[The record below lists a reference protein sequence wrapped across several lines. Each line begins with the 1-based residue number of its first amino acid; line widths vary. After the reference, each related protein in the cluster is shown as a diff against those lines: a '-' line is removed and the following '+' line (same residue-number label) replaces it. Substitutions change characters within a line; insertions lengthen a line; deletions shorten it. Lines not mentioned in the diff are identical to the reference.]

1 MSTTTKGPVPEDPS
15 TNGEIGSGR
24 DERGRFAQGNPGGPG
39 NPHVR
44 RVAQLRAAVMAA
56 TTVEQVQE
64 VMERLRELAL
74 EGDVRAAVAW
84 LDRVGIRADTADL
97 EERVA
102 EMEAALR
109 EQLGDQR
116 GTR

>member
-1 MSTTTKGPVPEDPS
+1 MSKTTNNPLPDDPS

-44 RVAQLRAAVMAA
+44 RVAELRAAVMAA
-56 TTVEQVQE
+56 TTGEQVQE
-64 VMERLRELAL
+64 VMDKLRKLAL

-84 LDRVGIRADTADL
+84 LDRVGIRPDTADL

-109 EQLGDQR
+109 EQFGDQR
-116 GTR
+116 GV